1 MDGNNPYDWL
11 NDFIDNEEELKRERE
26 EENEER

>member
-11 NDFIDNEEELKRERE
+11 NDFITNEEELKRERE